1 MKRYSADRDD
11 FYYDPTANILI
22 VDKDSDIAD
31 TSNIADGTLYYIINT
46 NLVKQFNKDTNSFTV
61 NFDYQAFLGRADIKF
76 HYIHAADN
84 TSRIDPSTSNFIDMY
99 VLTKQYDTDYRNWLK
114 DTTKEKP
121 LPLGSTE
128 LAITYGALFNKYK
141 AISDEIVLHPVKYR
155 NLFGASA
162 SSDLQAKFVV
172 VKNPEQVVNDNDV
185 KVSIINAINTFFSLD
200 NWDFGEQ
207 FWFQELS
214 TYVMKELSPKIV
226 NFIIVPKQ
234 AEQAFG
240 SLFQIESNP
249 DEIFISSAIVDDIEI
264 VDNLSAYKLNANGL
278 IVTEV
283 NPLNIGVQSSS
294 TSSTDG
300 EISY

>member
-1 MKRYSADRDD
+1 
-11 FYYDPTANILI
+11 
-22 VDKDSDIAD
+22 
-31 TSNIADGTLYYIINT
+31 
-46 NLVKQFNKDTNSFTV
+46 
-61 NFDYQAFLGRADIKF
+61 
-76 HYIHAADN
+76 
-84 TSRIDPSTSNFIDMY
+84 
-99 VLTKQYDTDYRNWLK
+99 
-114 DTTKEKP
+114 
-121 LPLGSTE
+121 
-128 LAITYGALFNKYK
+128 
-141 AISDEIVLHPVKYR
+141 
-155 NLFGASA
+155 
-162 SSDLQAKFVV
+162 
-172 VKNPEQVVNDNDV
+172 
-185 KVSIINAINTFFSLD
+185 
-200 NWDFGEQ
+200 
-207 FWFQELS
+207 
-214 TYVMKELSPKIV
+214 MKELSPKIV